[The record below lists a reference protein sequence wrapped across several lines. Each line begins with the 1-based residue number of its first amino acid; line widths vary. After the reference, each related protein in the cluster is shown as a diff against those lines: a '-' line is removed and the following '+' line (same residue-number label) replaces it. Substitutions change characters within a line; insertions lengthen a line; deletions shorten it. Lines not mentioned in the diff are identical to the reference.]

1 MRHKFPQRRRVAG
14 PNGPDAKK
22 EFLFE
27 APPELPRTIEPSAF
41 KKYLPWVFGV
51 TIIAI
56 VVMIFVSGFR
66 QINPIYLVFMMMMGL
81 ALFQSMQQ
89 QGGTAEMSTPEVNS
103 ERAEYLRYLSDKAAE
118 IRDAAAA
125 QKASAEWSHP
135 DPDVLEAVLGTPRM
149 WERGASDPDYLH
161 IRVGRDEVK
170 LANKIKVKPVD
181 SELDLEPVATT
192 ALQHLRAVQ
201 QSIPHCPKAI
211 DLAGYGMIGV
221 YGDRAAFAAA
231 MRAWIAQLVC
241 WHTPNDTT
249 LAVVS
254 THLES
259 QWEWAKWLV
268 HTESHDIDGAG
279 PARFLGDSLR
289 DVEAMLDPLLKERA
303 KIVDEKGA
311 VNAAAVTKSNKHVVL
326 IVDDPNA
333 PPAVVRRIAAR
344 DGVTVI
350 AYRDTAGP
358 DRDYATHPRELLL
371 RLHTDGNSPARMD
384 SWRSFRWQT
393 FCAEPDVLDAQVTR
407 HLARQMSKWDAGTI
421 GRQDAESAAAQ
432 NMLSLLGIAN
442 AAKLDVGALWA
453 PRTLPV
459 GTGEPVDL
467 EPLLQVPIGLQPSGA
482 PLVIDLKDE
491 ADGGNGPHGLMIG
504 MTGSG
509 KSTLLQSLVF
519 GLFARHSPDVVQA
532 ILADFKDEAGFGMYE
547 EYPHTIAVISN
558 MAERKSLVDRFGDT
572 QLGLLDQRGR
582 ILKEAGLSVNG
593 VGFQSLRE
601 YNAARATP
609 AGAHLPP
616 LPFLFV
622 FVDEFSLLLNDHP
635 DMANVFDIVTRKGRS
650 QGVFF
655 LFASQTLDDGVIKNI
670 PNNTQYRIG
679 LKVAS
684 DSISRRVIGTGDA
697 YHIADGK
704 NVKGTGFFVRAPGA
718 EPVKFRGFLLPDRYE
733 PPTTINRRVISAK
746 PRARVF
752 TAGPV
757 APDADTVIEEEIA
770 AESVIEGPPRSLVL
784 TVGPQLAAFYG
795 KRPPQLWSPPLDDPI
810 PLDNVLRQA
819 DAAPQRPGGPWWPL
833 GEIDRPRQLSHGLLT
848 YSLSEGNVSVLGMR
862 KDEASS
868 VVQTFIL
875 AAAARY
881 APAEV
886 GFYVLSYGGP
896 ALAAVRDLPH
906 VGAVGGQGRREL
918 NLRMFGDLETV
929 LARRRRIF
937 EQNNIL
943 SLDEWRQKRSQG
955 TPGLDDGFP
964 TDIFVVVDGWENFI
978 EDNTSLMHPKNPQ
991 TKNVEAFVGAGHGI
1005 HVLVTAAD
1013 WIKLGNTIQNQINTR
1028 YELKLANS
1036 STSQVRAKIED
1047 KMIRPQDRIP
1057 ADQPGRGINS
1067 AGDVIRFAVGRID
1080 GKASMDDLDAKIR
1093 ETVTRIGERY
1103 TGQRPAP
1110 QPRLLPTRIAAS
1122 QLPQDLGGERH
1133 ALGVRGRDLAPMVI
1147 DFAREP
1153 LLGVYGDDHHGKS
1166 PFIANVVRSVV
1177 NRRRSPDEAF
1187 VIVFDP
1193 KRRHGQLTEV
1203 LVEPNPYDD
1212 KKSDYYETDFSQ
1224 MAKRVEQ
1231 LSMIL
1236 DKRQPPAGLGWEERR
1251 TWRFEGPLIYLV
1263 VDDLET
1269 IPAQLQVHDQVPAGG
1284 PPAPAS
1290 GRMVQTWQPLIRH
1303 FGNAMD
1309 RGLRVIVTHRAAD
1322 IGSAEVHPSSVPHQ
1336 LSTHPANRILLGSKA
1351 DREKVGGVKFE
1362 QGLPPG
1368 RGFALA
1374 IDDDN
1379 GGYIQLAA
1387 PPDGM

>member
-1 MRHKFPQRRRVAG
+1 
-14 PNGPDAKK
+14 
-22 EFLFE
+22 
-27 APPELPRTIEPSAF
+27 
-41 KKYLPWVFGV
+41 
-51 TIIAI
+51 
-56 VVMIFVSGFR
+56 
-66 QINPIYLVFMMMMGL
+66 
-81 ALFQSMQQ
+81 
-89 QGGTAEMSTPEVNS
+89 
-103 ERAEYLRYLSDKAAE
+103 
-118 IRDAAAA
+118 
-125 QKASAEWSHP
+125 
-135 DPDVLEAVLGTPRM
+135 
-149 WERGASDPDYLH
+149 
-161 IRVGRDEVK
+161 
-170 LANKIKVKPVD
+170 
-181 SELDLEPVATT
+181 
-192 ALQHLRAVQ
+192 
-201 QSIPHCPKAI
+201 
-211 DLAGYGMIGV
+211 
-221 YGDRAAFAAA
+221 
-231 MRAWIAQLVC
+231 
-241 WHTPNDTT
+241 
-249 LAVVS
+249 
-254 THLES
+254 
-259 QWEWAKWLV
+259 
-268 HTESHDIDGAG
+268 
-279 PARFLGDSLR
+279 
-289 DVEAMLDPLLKERA
+289 
-303 KIVDEKGA
+303 
-311 VNAAAVTKSNKHVVL
+311 
-326 IVDDPNA
+326 
-333 PPAVVRRIAAR
+333 
-344 DGVTVI
+344 
-350 AYRDTAGP
+350 
-358 DRDYATHPRELLL
+358 
-371 RLHTDGNSPARMD
+371 
-384 SWRSFRWQT
+384 
-393 FCAEPDVLDAQVTR
+393 TR

-482 PLVIDLKDE
+482 PLIIDLKDE

-547 EYPHTIAVISN
+547 DFPHTIAVISN

-810 PLDNVLRQA
+810 PLDSVLRQA
-819 DAAPQRPGGPWWPL
+819 DAEPQRPGGPWWPL

-881 APAEV
+881 TPEEV
-886 GFYVLSYGGP
+886 GLNVLSYGGP

-929 LARRRRIF
+929 LARRRR
-937 EQNNIL
+937 
-943 SLDEWRQKRSQG
+943 
-955 TPGLDDGFP
+955 
-964 TDIFVVVDGWENFI
+964 
-978 EDNTSLMHPKNPQ
+978 
-991 TKNVEAFVGAGHGI
+991 
-1005 HVLVTAAD
+1005 
-1013 WIKLGNTIQNQINTR
+1013 
-1028 YELKLANS
+1028 
-1036 STSQVRAKIED
+1036 
-1047 KMIRPQDRIP
+1047 
-1057 ADQPGRGINS
+1057 
-1067 AGDVIRFAVGRID
+1067 
-1080 GKASMDDLDAKIR
+1080 
-1093 ETVTRIGERY
+1093 
-1103 TGQRPAP
+1103 
-1110 QPRLLPTRIAAS
+1110 
-1122 QLPQDLGGERH
+1122 
-1133 ALGVRGRDLAPMVI
+1133 
-1147 DFAREP
+1147 
-1153 LLGVYGDDHHGKS
+1153 
-1166 PFIANVVRSVV
+1166 
-1177 NRRRSPDEAF
+1177 
-1187 VIVFDP
+1187 
-1193 KRRHGQLTEV
+1193 
-1203 LVEPNPYDD
+1203 
-1212 KKSDYYETDFSQ
+1212 
-1224 MAKRVEQ
+1224 
-1231 LSMIL
+1231 
-1236 DKRQPPAGLGWEERR
+1236 
-1251 TWRFEGPLIYLV
+1251 
-1263 VDDLET
+1263 
-1269 IPAQLQVHDQVPAGG
+1269 
-1284 PPAPAS
+1284 
-1290 GRMVQTWQPLIRH
+1290 
-1303 FGNAMD
+1303 
-1309 RGLRVIVTHRAAD
+1309 
-1322 IGSAEVHPSSVPHQ
+1322 
-1336 LSTHPANRILLGSKA
+1336 
-1351 DREKVGGVKFE
+1351 
-1362 QGLPPG
+1362 
-1368 RGFALA
+1368 
-1374 IDDDN
+1374 
-1379 GGYIQLAA
+1379 
-1387 PPDGM
+1387 